1 MVLKTCCHLMLDPS
15 WDATNGVTSQNCDV
29 RLENWKK
36 LSPMHTDHKLTNCNW
51 QNQKVEEELR
61 RWALGINLK

>member
-1 MVLKTCCHLMLDPS
+1 MLDPS

-29 RLENWKK
+29 RLENWKIFITNAHRSQTYK
-36 LSPMHTDHKLTNCNW
+36 LQLAEP
-51 QNQKVEEELR
+51 KVEEELR

>member
-1 MVLKTCCHLMLDPS
+1 MLDPS
-15 WDATNGVTSQNCDV
+15 WDATNGVTSQHCNI

-36 LSPMHTDHKLTNCNW
+36 SSPIHRSQTYKLQLAYT
-51 QNQKVEEELR
+51 KVEEELR